1 MIQSKLLEL
10 FEQEQMEAE
19 DEELRESRRKRAYDE
34 MADLQIKEII
44 RTMRAYTKGTNGYE
58 AQSHL
63 ASQGQV
69 TGASAKKSSGSEDD
83 VDEEKD

>member
-1 MIQSKLLEL
+1 
-10 FEQEQMEAE
+10 
-19 DEELRESRRKRAYDE
+19 

-63 ASQGQV
+63 ASQEQV
-69 TGASAKKSSGSEDD
+69 TGASAKESSGSEDD